1 MMTLT
6 GKQKAYLKK
15 TAHPMSP
22 LFQIGKHGV
31 TEELTKQI
39 EDALEKR
46 ELIKVSLL
54 QNTDVTT
61 KEAGEEIQEATGA
74 DIVQTIGKVLVLYK
88 KSSKEKNQKISS
100 GLPK

>member
-1 MMTLT
+1 MALT

-15 TAHPMSP
+15 MAHPMSP
-22 LFQIGKHGV
+22 LFQIGKYGV
-31 TEELTKQI
+31 TEELNKQI
-39 EDALEKR
+39 NEALEKR

-61 KEAGEEIQEATGA
+61 KEAAEEIREATDA

-100 GLPK
+100 DLPK